1 MDLTTTETTASAD
14 SLAEVSTDVTMAS
27 SSTPAKEAG
36 VAATQEKSATTTPV
50 KGIVAEE
57 DKTSATTKEAD
68 SGLTTNPAE
77 ASQYTPSYKYKILD
91 KEYEF
96 DAWMK
101 PLLKDK
107 DTEEK
112 LRDLV
117 TRSHGIDEIKKAR
130 DEFRTK
136 LEDIEPKYKNI
147 DASLTYLSDLVNKGD
162 IRSFVEAIRLP
173 KNKLLQYAIEELKY
187 LQLPAEERSRIDAER
202 AEAER
207 VVSLETQNQTLQ
219 QQLYQA
225 SVQSR
230 EHELAMVTS
239 RPDVQTVVNQFNA
252 LVGKPDAF
260 RAKVVE
266 KGLTHFHLTG
276 QDLTA
281 EQAVQAVLSEV
292 RPLLGVAVSNPQL
305 TAGQQLA
312 GTGATSAGQPVVVRE
327 TKPTI
332 PNIQSGGVSPVKKQ
346 PRSLDDLRKLR
357 SQLNAQQ

>member
-1 MDLTTTETTASAD
+1 MIETTETIASGGAAGANITDTQTAGTEALVDKSTVAPPENLGDATASLKD
-14 SLAEVSTDVTMAS
+14 STGENEKNPV
-27 SSTPAKEAG
+27 EA
-36 VAATQEKSATTTPV
+36 
-50 KGIVAEE
+50 AEE
-57 DKTSATTKEAD
+57 TVKSSDTA
-68 SGLTTNPAE
+68 
-77 ASQYTPSYKYKILD
+77 YTPSYKYKILD

-107 DTEEK
+107 ETEEK

-117 TRSHGIDEIKKAR
+117 TRSHGIDEIKKSR
-130 DEFRTK
+130 DELRTK
-136 LEDIEPKYKNI
+136 LEDVEPKYKNI
-147 DASLTYLSDLVNKGD
+147 DASLTYLSDLVNRGD
-162 IRSFVEAIRLP
+162 IRAFVEAVKLP
-173 KNKLLQYAIEELKY
+173 KKQLLQYAIEELKY
-187 LQLPAEERSRIDAER
+187 LQLPAEERGRIDAER
-202 AEAER
+202 AEQER
-207 VVSLETQNQTLQ
+207 LVSLETQNQTLQ

-230 EHELAMVTS
+230 NHELSMVTS
-239 RPDVQTVVNQFNA
+239 RPDVAAVVNQFNA

-281 EQAVQAVLSEV
+281 EQAVEAVLSEV
-292 RPLLGVAVSNPQL
+292 RPLLGVSASIAQGQ
-305 TAGQQLA
+305 AGQATLGQ
-312 GTGATSAGQPVVVRE
+312 GAMQAGQPVVVRE

-332 PNIQSGGVSPVKKQ
+332 PNLQSGGVSPVKKQ

-357 SQLNAQQ
+357 NQLNVG